1 MNEASSRYVDRF
13 ATERLIKDKL
23 SMVHHAPDP
32 RGARLDAGLAG
43 LAQLPAWPAGVQETR
58 EDRHGRLCFP
68 SAVVTGHP
76 DNDLVQCR
84 CHYAANPRGSV
95 VFVHGLYE
103 DNLQLYDFF
112 ISLLNEQALDV
123 YLLLLPY
130 HYGRTPR
137 SSRFSGELFW
147 SADIHRSALAYAQA
161 VHDLYQLAGYVR
173 QQTERP
179 VAIAGFSMGGGIALS
194 LAARIPLDRVFAI
207 NPVCN
212 MSELVWDSVLFA
224 PIRQDLET
232 HGVSL
237 PALRSHYSQL
247 EPLHAHPI
255 ATSPQH
261 VILAHSL
268 YDEINDPAN
277 YGLLVER
284 WQLARV
290 VSYKAGH
297 LNILRVPRL
306 PMDLASFT
314 MEAAADELL

>member
-13 ATERLIKDKL
+13 ATERLLKDKL
-23 SMVHHAPDP
+23 GLVHHAPDP
-32 RGARLDAGLAG
+32 RGAEPAASFDGLS
-43 LAQLPAWPAGVQETR
+43 QLPPWPAGVEETR
-58 EDRHGRLCFP
+58 EGRRGRLCFP
-68 SAVVTGHP
+68 SAIATGHP
-76 DNDLVQCR
+76 NNDLVQCR
-84 CHYAANPRGSV
+84 CQYAADPRGSV

-123 YLLLLPY
+123 YLLFLPY
-130 HYGRTPR
+130 HYGRTPP

-147 SADIHRSALAYAQA
+147 SADIHRSALAYQQA
-161 VHDLYQLAGYVR
+161 VYDLSQLVSFVR
-173 QQTERP
+173 HHTGRP

-224 PIRQDLET
+224 PIRQDLEA
-232 HGVSL
+232 HGVDL
-237 PALRSHYSQL
+237 PALRAHYSSL
-247 EPLHAHPI
+247 EPLNAHPI

-261 VILAHSL
+261 VVLAHSL

-277 YGLLVER
+277 YDLLAQR

-290 VSYKAGH
+290 LSYKAGH
-297 LNILRVPRL
+297 LNILRVPKL
-306 PMDLASFT
+306 PMDLASFV
-314 MEAAADELL
+314 MEAVADELL

>member
-13 ATERLIKDKL
+13 ATERLIKEKL
-23 SMVHHAPDP
+23 SLVHHAPDP
-32 RGARLDAGLAG
+32 RGTRLDASLAS
-43 LAQLPAWPAGVQETR
+43 LAQLPAWPAGVEETR
-58 EDRHGRLCFP
+58 EGRRGRLCFP
-68 SAVVTGHP
+68 SAIATGHP
-76 DNDLVQCR
+76 NNDLVQCR
-84 CHYAANPRGSV
+84 CHYAANPRGNV

-130 HYGRTPR
+130 HYGRTPL
-137 SSRFSGELFW
+137 SSHFSGELFW
-147 SADIHRSALAYAQA
+147 SADIHRSALAYQQA
-161 VHDLYQLAGYVR
+161 VYDLFQLTSFVQHHTG
-173 QQTERP
+173 RP
-179 VAIAGFSMGGGIALS
+179 VAIAGFSMGGGIVLS

-212 MSELVWDSVLFA
+212 MSELVWDSALFA

-237 PALRSHYSQL
+237 QALRGHYSQL
-247 EPLHAHPI
+247 EPLNAGPI
-255 ATSPQH
+255 ATGPQH
-261 VILAHSL
+261 IVLAHSL
-268 YDEINDPAN
+268 YDQINDPAN
-277 YGLLVER
+277 YDLLARR
-284 WQLARV
+284 WQLTRV
-290 VSYKAGH
+290 LSYKAGH

-314 MEAAADELL
+314 MEAAADEHL